1 MTVDSTSTFTGL
13 DGEGV
18 PLWTVQDL
26 SRYLQIPV
34 GTIYQWRHRGE
45 GPPALRLGNHL
56 RWEPSVVHRWASSQ
70 R

>member
-1 MTVDSTSTFTGL
+1 MTASNPSTFEDATG
-13 DGEGV
+13 EAAH
-18 PLWTVQDL
+18 LWSVQDL

-56 RWEPSVVHRWASSQ
+56 RWEPDAVYRWVTS
-70 R
+70 RR